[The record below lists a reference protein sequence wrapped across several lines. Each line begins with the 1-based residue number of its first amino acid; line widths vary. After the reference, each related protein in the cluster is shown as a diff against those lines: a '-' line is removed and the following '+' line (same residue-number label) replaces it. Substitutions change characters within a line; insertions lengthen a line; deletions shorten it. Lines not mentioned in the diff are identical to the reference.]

1 MVGTTLKIE
10 VIMSKKKVIDET
22 VEQAVETSENF
33 AEELAKQEENTT
45 ASEPVSK
52 QPEQVIVKKGGT
64 GIALLALLVA
74 LGIGGAGYYFGSQKL
89 VEVENQLQ
97 QLAQKTSQQAPLE
110 QASFDKEKAQINE
123 LATAYEKAQARIAQL
138 EQEQSSY
145 SNQIVGLQSQI
156 QRLGNNAPQVDSSA
170 WVLSDA
176 NFLLNNAVRKLV
188 VDTDVETAKSLLL
201 EADSVLSKIANPQI
215 TLVRNAIKADL
226 VSLNNVNQV
235 DQNALMQRLT
245 TLANSLDDLPMV
257 DNDAQE
263 NQSSENVSD
272 SIDDWQQN
280 IEKTANSFLD
290 KFIRVSDKN
299 KAEEKVFIAPN
310 QEVYLRENIRL
321 RLQIAI
327 LAIPRQQ
334 NELYKKSLDAVSTWI
349 RSYFD
354 TQNENVKNFLKS
366 LDELS
371 EQTIYIDVPEKLQS
385 VAVLNDILKKE
396 PQKVE
401 KIEIKEEK
409 ALVEPAVEAP
419 KVEDVATPTD
429 KPAEAPAAVQ
439 Q

>member
-1 MVGTTLKIE
+1 
-10 VIMSKKKVIDET
+10 MSKKKVIDET

-97 QLAQKTSQQAPLE
+97 QLAQKASQQAPLE

-299 KAEEKVFIAPN
+299 KAEEKAFIAPN

-409 ALVEPAVEAP
+409 ALVEPTVEAP
-419 KVEDVATPTD
+419 KAEDVAAPTD

>member
-1 MVGTTLKIE
+1 
-10 VIMSKKKVIDET
+10 MSKKKVIDET

-33 AEELAKQEENTT
+33 AEELAKQEENTA
-45 ASEPVSK
+45 ASESVSK

-89 VEVENQLQ
+89 VDVENQLQ
-97 QLAQKTSQQAPLE
+97 QLAQKASQQAPLE
-110 QASFDKEKAQINE
+110 QASFDKEKAQISE
-123 LATAYEKAQARIAQL
+123 LTTAYEKAQARIAQL

-257 DNDAQE
+257 DNDVQE
-263 NQSSENVSD
+263 NQGSENVSD

-419 KVEDVATPTD
+419 KAEEVATPTD
-429 KPAEAPAAVQ
+429 KPAEVPAAAQ
-439 Q
+439 

>member
-1 MVGTTLKIE
+1 
-10 VIMSKKKVIDET
+10 MSKKKVIDET

-33 AEELAKQEENTT
+33 AEELAKQEENTA

-89 VEVENQLQ
+89 VDVENQLQ
-97 QLAQKTSQQAPLE
+97 QLAQKASQQAPLE
-110 QASFDKEKAQINE
+110 QASFDKEKAQISE
-123 LATAYEKAQARIAQL
+123 LTTAYEKAQARIAQL

-257 DNDAQE
+257 DNDVQE
-263 NQSSENVSD
+263 NQGSENVSD

-409 ALVEPAVEAP
+409 ALVEPAVEGSKA
-419 KVEDVATPTD
+419 EEVATPTD
-429 KPAEAPAAVQ
+429 KPAEAPAAEQ

>member
-1 MVGTTLKIE
+1 
-10 VIMSKKKVIDET
+10 MSKKKVIDET

-89 VEVENQLQ
+89 VDVENQLQ
-97 QLAQKTSQQAPLE
+97 QLAQKASQQAPLE
-110 QASFDKEKAQINE
+110 QASFDKEKAQISE
-123 LATAYEKAQARIAQL
+123 LATAYEKAQTRIAQL

>member
-1 MVGTTLKIE
+1 
-10 VIMSKKKVIDET
+10 MSKKKVIDET
-22 VEQAVETSENF
+22 AEQAVETSENF
-33 AEELAKQEENTT
+33 AEELAKQEENT
-45 ASEPVSK
+45 ASSEPVSK

-89 VEVENQLQ
+89 VDVENQLQ
-97 QLAQKTSQQAPLE
+97 QLAQKASQQAPLE
-110 QASFDKEKAQINE
+110 QASFDKEKAQISE

-257 DNDAQE
+257 DNDVQE
-263 NQSSENVSD
+263 NQGSENVSD

-419 KVEDVATPTD
+419 KAEEVATPTD

>member
-1 MVGTTLKIE
+1 MVGATLKIE

-429 KPAEAPAAVQ
+429 KPAEVPAAVQ

>member
-1 MVGTTLKIE
+1 
-10 VIMSKKKVIDET
+10 MSKKNVIDET

-110 QASFDKEKAQINE
+110 QASFDKEKAQIGE

-299 KAEEKVFIAPN
+299 KAEEKAFIAPN

>member
-1 MVGTTLKIE
+1 
-10 VIMSKKKVIDET
+10 MSKKKVIDET

-97 QLAQKTSQQAPLE
+97 QLAQKASQQAPLE

-299 KAEEKVFIAPN
+299 KAEEKAFIAPN

-334 NELYKKSLDAVSTWI
+334 NELYKKSLDVVSTWI

-419 KVEDVATPTD
+419 KAEEVATPTD

>member
-1 MVGTTLKIE
+1 
-10 VIMSKKKVIDET
+10 MSKKKVIDET

-97 QLAQKTSQQAPLE
+97 QLAQKASQQAPLE

-123 LATAYEKAQARIAQL
+123 LATDYEKAQARIAQL

-299 KAEEKVFIAPN
+299 KAEEKAFIAPN

-409 ALVEPAVEAP
+409 ALVEPTVEAP
-419 KVEDVATPTD
+419 KAEEVAAPTD

>member
-1 MVGTTLKIE
+1 
-10 VIMSKKKVIDET
+10 MSKKKVIDET

-97 QLAQKTSQQAPLE
+97 QLAQKASQQAPLE

-257 DNDAQE
+257 DNDVQE
-263 NQSSENVSD
+263 NQGSENVSD

-419 KVEDVATPTD
+419 KAEEVATPTD
-429 KPAEAPAAVQ
+429 KPAEAPAATQ

>member
-1 MVGTTLKIE
+1 
-10 VIMSKKKVIDET
+10 MSKKKVIDET

-33 AEELAKQEENTT
+33 AEELAKQEENTA
-45 ASEPVSK
+45 ASESVSK

-89 VEVENQLQ
+89 VDVENQLQ
-97 QLAQKTSQQAPLE
+97 QLAQKASQQAPLE
-110 QASFDKEKAQINE
+110 QASFDKEKAQISE
-123 LATAYEKAQARIAQL
+123 LTTAYEKAQARIAQL

-257 DNDAQE
+257 DNDVQE
-263 NQSSENVSD
+263 NQGSENVSD

-409 ALVEPAVEAP
+409 ALVEPAVEGP
-419 KVEDVATPTD
+419 KAEEVATPTD
-429 KPAEAPAAVQ
+429 KPAEVPAAAQ

>member
-1 MVGTTLKIE
+1 
-10 VIMSKKKVIDET
+10 MSKKKVIDET

-52 QPEQVIVKKGGT
+52 QPEQVIIKKGGT

>member
-1 MVGTTLKIE
+1 
-10 VIMSKKKVIDET
+10 MSKKKVIDET

-97 QLAQKTSQQAPLE
+97 QLAQKASQQAPLE
-110 QASFDKEKAQINE
+110 QASFDKEKAQIGE

-299 KAEEKVFIAPN
+299 KAEEKAFIAPN

-409 ALVEPAVEAP
+409 ALVEPTVEAP
-419 KVEDVATPTD
+419 KAEEVAAPTD
-429 KPAEAPAAVQ
+429 KPAEAPAAAQ

>member
-1 MVGTTLKIE
+1 
-10 VIMSKKKVIDET
+10 MSKKKVIDET

-33 AEELAKQEENTT
+33 AEELAKQEENTA

-89 VEVENQLQ
+89 VDVENQLQ
-97 QLAQKTSQQAPLE
+97 QLAQKASQQAPLE
-110 QASFDKEKAQINE
+110 QASFDKEKAQISE
-123 LATAYEKAQARIAQL
+123 LTTAYEKAQARIAQL

-257 DNDAQE
+257 DNDVQE
-263 NQSSENVSD
+263 NQGSENVSD

-419 KVEDVATPTD
+419 KAEEVATPTD
-429 KPAEAPAAVQ
+429 KPAEAPAAEQ

>member
-1 MVGTTLKIE
+1 
-10 VIMSKKKVIDET
+10 MSKKKVIDET
-22 VEQAVETSENF
+22 AEQAVETSENF
-33 AEELAKQEENTT
+33 AEELAKQEENTA

-89 VEVENQLQ
+89 VDVENQLQ
-97 QLAQKTSQQAPLE
+97 QLAQKASQQAPLE
-110 QASFDKEKAQINE
+110 QASFDKEKAQISE
-123 LATAYEKAQARIAQL
+123 LTTAYEKAQARIAQL

-257 DNDAQE
+257 DNDVQE
-263 NQSSENVSD
+263 NQGSENVSD

-419 KVEDVATPTD
+419 KAEEVATPTD

>member
-1 MVGTTLKIE
+1 
-10 VIMSKKKVIDET
+10 MSKKKVIDET

-33 AEELAKQEENTT
+33 AEELAKQEENTA

-89 VEVENQLQ
+89 VDVENQLQ
-97 QLAQKTSQQAPLE
+97 QLAQKASQQAPLE
-110 QASFDKEKAQINE
+110 QASFDKEKAQISE
-123 LATAYEKAQARIAQL
+123 LTTAYEKAQARIAQL

-257 DNDAQE
+257 DNDVQE
-263 NQSSENVSD
+263 NQGSENVSD

-419 KVEDVATPTD
+419 KAEEVATPTD
-429 KPAEAPAAVQ
+429 KPAEVPAAAQ

>member
-97 QLAQKTSQQAPLE
+97 QLAQKASQQAPLE

>member
-1 MVGTTLKIE
+1 
-10 VIMSKKKVIDET
+10 MSKKKVIDET

-33 AEELAKQEENTT
+33 AEELAKQEENTA

-89 VEVENQLQ
+89 VDVENQLQ
-97 QLAQKTSQQAPLE
+97 QLAHKASQQAPLE
-110 QASFDKEKAQINE
+110 QASFDKEKAQISE
-123 LATAYEKAQARIAQL
+123 LATAYEKAQARIDQL

-257 DNDAQE
+257 DNDVQE
-263 NQSSENVSD
+263 NQGSENVSD

-419 KVEDVATPTD
+419 KAEEVATPTD

>member
-299 KAEEKVFIAPN
+299 KAEEKAFIAPN

>member
-1 MVGTTLKIE
+1 
-10 VIMSKKKVIDET
+10 MSKKKVIDET

>member
-1 MVGTTLKIE
+1 
-10 VIMSKKKVIDET
+10 MSKKKVIDET

-97 QLAQKTSQQAPLE
+97 QLAQKASQQAPLE

-299 KAEEKVFIAPN
+299 KAEEKAFIAPN

-334 NELYKKSLDAVSTWI
+334 NELYKKSLDVVSTWI

-409 ALVEPAVEAP
+409 ALVEPTVEAP
-419 KVEDVATPTD
+419 KAEEVAAPTD

>member
-1 MVGTTLKIE
+1 
-10 VIMSKKKVIDET
+10 MSKKKVIDET

-74 LGIGGAGYYFGSQKL
+74 LGIGGASYYFGSQKL

-97 QLAQKTSQQAPLE
+97 QLAQKASQQAPLE

-299 KAEEKVFIAPN
+299 KAEEKAFIAPN

-409 ALVEPAVEAP
+409 ALVEPTVEAP
-419 KVEDVATPTD
+419 KAEDVAAPTD

>member
-1 MVGTTLKIE
+1 
-10 VIMSKKKVIDET
+10 MSKKKVIDET

-89 VEVENQLQ
+89 VDVENQLQ
-97 QLAQKTSQQAPLE
+97 QLAQKASQQAPLE

-257 DNDAQE
+257 DNDVQE
-263 NQSSENVSD
+263 NQGSENVSD

-419 KVEDVATPTD
+419 KAEEVATPTD
-429 KPAEAPAAVQ
+429 KPAEAPAAEQ

>member
-1 MVGTTLKIE
+1 
-10 VIMSKKKVIDET
+10 MSKKKVIDET

-33 AEELAKQEENTT
+33 AEELAKQEENTA

-89 VEVENQLQ
+89 VDVENQLQ
-97 QLAQKTSQQAPLE
+97 QLAQKASQQAPLE
-110 QASFDKEKAQINE
+110 QASFDKEKAQISE
-123 LATAYEKAQARIAQL
+123 LTTAYEKAQARIAQL

-257 DNDAQE
+257 DNDIQE
-263 NQSSENVSD
+263 NQGSENVSD

-409 ALVEPAVEAP
+409 ALVEPAVEGP
-419 KVEDVATPTD
+419 KAEEVATPTD
-429 KPAEAPAAVQ
+429 KPAEVPAAAQ

>member
-1 MVGTTLKIE
+1 
-10 VIMSKKKVIDET
+10 MSKKKVIDET

-97 QLAQKTSQQAPLE
+97 QLAQKASQQAPLE

-299 KAEEKVFIAPN
+299 KAEEKAFIAPN

-409 ALVEPAVEAP
+409 ALVEPTVEAP
-419 KVEDVATPTD
+419 KAEEVAAPTD

>member
-97 QLAQKTSQQAPLE
+97 QLAQKASQQAPLE

-156 QRLGNNAPQVDSSA
+156 QRLNSTPIQADNSA
-170 WVLSDA
+170 WVLADA
-176 NFLLNNAVRKLV
+176 HFLLSNAMRKLV
-188 VDTDVETAKSLLL
+188 IDSDVDTAKSLLL
-201 EADSVLSKIANPQI
+201 EADNALSNVTNPQVALI
-215 TLVRNAIKADL
+215 RNAIKADL
-226 VSLNNVNQV
+226 VSLNSVNQV

-245 TLANSLDDLPMV
+245 GLANNLDDLPMV
-257 DNDAQE
+257 DNDSLEAQTSNE
-263 NQSSENVSD
+263 VSD

-290 KFIRVSDKN
+290 HFIRVSDKN
-299 KAEEKVFIAPN
+299 KADEKAFIAPN

-334 NELYKKSLDAVSTWI
+334 NELYKKSLEAVGTWV

-354 TQNENVKNFLKS
+354 TQNENVKNFLKE
-366 LDELS
+366 LDDLS
-371 EQTIYIDVPEKLQS
+371 EQSIYIDVPEELQS
-385 VAVLNDILKKE
+385 LTLLNEMLKKA

-409 ALVEPAVEAP
+409 DLATPPAEQVVSPAENTMETAPAV
-419 KVEDVATPTD
+419 KST
-429 KPAEAPAAVQ
+429 Q
-439 Q
+439 

>member
-1 MVGTTLKIE
+1 
-10 VIMSKKKVIDET
+10 MSKKKVIDET

-89 VEVENQLQ
+89 VDVENQLQ
-97 QLAQKTSQQAPLE
+97 QLAQKASQQAPLE
-110 QASFDKEKAQINE
+110 QASFDKEKAQISE

-257 DNDAQE
+257 DNDVQE
-263 NQSSENVSD
+263 NQGSENVSD

-419 KVEDVATPTD
+419 KAEEVATPTD

>member
-1 MVGTTLKIE
+1 
-10 VIMSKKKVIDET
+10 MSKKKVIDET

-97 QLAQKTSQQAPLE
+97 QLAQKASQQAPLE

-299 KAEEKVFIAPN
+299 KAEEKAFIAPN

-334 NELYKKSLDAVSTWI
+334 NELYKKSLDVVSTWI

-419 KVEDVATPTD
+419 KAEEVAAPTD

>member
-1 MVGTTLKIE
+1 
-10 VIMSKKKVIDET
+10 MSKKKVIDET

-33 AEELAKQEENTT
+33 AEELAKQEENTA

-89 VEVENQLQ
+89 VDVENQLQ
-97 QLAQKTSQQAPLE
+97 QLAQKASQQAPLE
-110 QASFDKEKAQINE
+110 QASFDKEKAQISE
-123 LATAYEKAQARIAQL
+123 LATAYEKAQTRIAQL

-257 DNDAQE
+257 DNDVQE
-263 NQSSENVSD
+263 NQGSENVSD

-385 VAVLNDILKKE
+385 IAVLNDILKKE

-419 KVEDVATPTD
+419 KAEEVATPTD

>member
-1 MVGTTLKIE
+1 
-10 VIMSKKKVIDET
+10 MSKKKVIDET

-97 QLAQKTSQQAPLE
+97 QLAQKASQQAPLE
-110 QASFDKEKAQINE
+110 QASFDKEKAQIGE
-123 LATAYEKAQARIAQL
+123 LATAYEKAQARIVQL

-257 DNDAQE
+257 DNDVQE
-263 NQSSENVSD
+263 NQGSENVSD

-419 KVEDVATPTD
+419 KAEEVATPTD
-429 KPAEAPAAVQ
+429 KPAEAPAATQ

>member
-1 MVGTTLKIE
+1 
-10 VIMSKKKVIDET
+10 MSKKKVIDET

-74 LGIGGAGYYFGSQKL
+74 LGIGGTGYYFGSQKL

-97 QLAQKTSQQAPLE
+97 QLAQKASQQAPLE

-257 DNDAQE
+257 DNDVQE
-263 NQSSENVSD
+263 NQGSENVSD

-409 ALVEPAVEAP
+409 ALVEPAVEGP
-419 KVEDVATPTD
+419 KAEEVATPTD
-429 KPAEAPAAVQ
+429 KPAEVPAAAQ